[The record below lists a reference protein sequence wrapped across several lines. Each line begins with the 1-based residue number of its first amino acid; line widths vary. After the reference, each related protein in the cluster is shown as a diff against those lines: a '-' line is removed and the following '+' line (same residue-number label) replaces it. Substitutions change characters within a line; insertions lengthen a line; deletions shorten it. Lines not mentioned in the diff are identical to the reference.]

1 MAVRLGEL
9 EHLLTTVLEACSSLG
24 DTPPSST
31 ITAGI
36 VPLYL
41 RWLCC
46 ESPPREE
53 ESESEEGV
61 ITISVGGCER
71 PREKISLEVSSAS
84 PTLSP
89 SSSPS
94 PSRSSSAPSRSEC
107 RNSRVESI
115 ELRGNSTGGR
125 QRGGREEKSVGIG
138 RSANGFGTAIGG
150 STHG

>member
-1 MAVRLGEL
+1 MVVLLGEL
-9 EHLLTTVLEACSSLG
+9 AHLLTVDLGECSSFG

-31 ITAGI
+31 ITEGI

-125 QRGGREEKSVGIG
+125 QRGGKRREERGDRKVS
-138 RSANGFGTAIGG
+138 
-150 STHG
+150 